1 MRKTVYLLLALGAL
15 AQSALAECI
24 EFRRFRIEHG
34 EKLAPADYLK
44 KNYKQLQNALELG
57 YLGTDTAVITP
68 IQKDKIDFTNTVPFK
83 HPAAYDDKLQAS
95 KLAKRHLGTAV
106 TAYIT
111 RKDKEFHFDGM
122 YYHASRMHDTVIAT
136 KDEHLALIPK
146 IKELKIRLD
155 LTLNPDKPEWIIT
168 PMPNTPAHP
177 ATYLALKYHKA
188 TPTPEASKAP
198 PAQKKDLPAKAEKKV
213 KTPKQPAPES
223 KEAAKSKPESKK

>member
-15 AQSALAECI
+15 AQSTLAECI

-34 EKLAPADYLK
+34 EKLSPADYLK
-44 KNYKQLQNALELG
+44 KNYKQLQNALDLN
-57 YLGTDTAVITP
+57 YLGTDTAVITQ
-68 IQKDKIDFTNTVPFK
+68 IQQDKIEFTNTVPFK

-111 RKDKEFHFDGM
+111 RKDKEFQFDGM
-122 YYHASRMHDTVIAT
+122 YYHASRMYDTVIAT
-136 KDEHLALIPK
+136 KDEHLALSPQIQ
-146 IKELKIRLD
+146 ELKVRMD

-168 PMPNTPAHP
+168 PMPNTPTRP
-177 ATYLALKYHKA
+177 ATYLALKYHKS

-198 PAQKKDLPAKAEKKV
+198 PAVKKDLPAKAEKEV
-213 KTPKQPAPES
+213 KSPKPPTPKS
-223 KEAAKSKPESKK
+223 KETAQPKPESKK